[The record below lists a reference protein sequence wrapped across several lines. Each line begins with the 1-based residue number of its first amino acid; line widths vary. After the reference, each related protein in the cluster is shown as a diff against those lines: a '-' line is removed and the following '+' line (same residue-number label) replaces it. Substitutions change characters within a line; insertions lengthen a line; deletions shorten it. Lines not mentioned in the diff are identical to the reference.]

1 MNIVSA
7 LAGAA
12 LLIHRFVN
20 IQIGK
25 SMPYNNRFLVIYALL
40 ALSGFALF
48 ITGLFVNKN
57 KHRLQ
62 SIDIGLIAFLLVVL
76 AFIDQSNDED
86 LSAYIICILGL
97 ATMIRLG
104 SLSMIFTIIFAGVSV
119 SIGMVLF
126 LPRER
131 MLPAILQLVIYTVVS
146 TFVGRII

>member
-1 MNIVSA
+1 M
-7 LAGAA
+7 
-12 LLIHRFVN
+12 
-20 IQIGK
+20 
-25 SMPYNNRFLVIYALL
+25 
-40 ALSGFALF
+40 
-48 ITGLFVNKN
+48 
-57 KHRLQ
+57 
-62 SIDIGLIAFLLVVL
+62 VL

-146 TFVGRII
+146 TFVGRIIKTLRKP